1 MWPPG
6 GGRDGI
12 RSAIAAR
19 EPRADNI
26 AWDIAGGIARD
37 IARARRRPQCTAPG
51 RVVACWTAIIEAGI
65 GTSGAGVS
73 AVAVD
78 RLIDRLIDAAPAAL
92 GDIDGGGP

>member
-19 EPRADNI
+19 EPRADHI
-26 AWDIAGGIARD
+26 ARGIVRD